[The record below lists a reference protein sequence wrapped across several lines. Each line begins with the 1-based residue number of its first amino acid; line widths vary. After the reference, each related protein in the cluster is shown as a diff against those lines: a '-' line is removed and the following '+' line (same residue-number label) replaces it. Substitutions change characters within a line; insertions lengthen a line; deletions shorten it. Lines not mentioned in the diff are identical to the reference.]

1 MKFNESIYQSFAL
14 RFQTIEFEESEYL
27 AHHGVARYK
36 KKKGNAIY
44 RISLSMSLTNR
55 GFVRISGDLGF
66 ESMNYHLGKIIDL
79 KNPDF
84 EPLLTSHEVWRDK
97 EAWTQILK
105 DLGSMP
111 LKLKSE
117 VEAFQVAIM
126 NHVGTYILPFFEK
139 YPDLQA
145 VNDKILNVIP
155 QNDYSDYIPGLEKNL
170 KVLIIMRLCG
180 NPKYEEF
187 RDWALD
193 AYKRGVEIDAN
204 KYAQG
209 LKDIQKLVA
218 YLESEDFK
226 KD

>member
-97 EAWTQILK
+97 EAWTHVLK

-111 LKLKSE
+111 LKLKSDI
-117 VEAFQVAIM
+117 EAFQVAIM
-126 NHVGTYILPFFEK
+126 NHVATYILPFFEK

-145 VNDKILNVIP
+145 VNDKILNAHSFSE
-155 QNDYSDYIPGLEKNL
+155 YSSYIPGNCTFKS
-170 KVLIIMRLCG
+170 LIIMKMFN
-180 NPKYEEF
+180 NPQYEEYKKVKEDDYIRF
-187 RDWALD
+187 VKQDPARWQPSYD
-193 AYKRGVEIDAN
+193 AFHEM
-204 KYAQG
+204 
-209 LKDIQKLVA
+209 VA
-218 YLESEDFK
+218 YLDKTTF
-226 KD
+226 